1 MGVKTFALAL
11 GAGGARGLAHIAVF
25 EALDELGVKPVAIS
39 GSSIGALMG
48 AAYAAGMSPRALRRH
63 VIATVTDRAA
73 LIRRLVGARA
83 SDFAWSSLL
92 RVPFGHNPVLLDADK
107 FCAAFLP
114 EAVPEDFS
122 ALQIPLLVIAADLFD
137 QAEVVFSQGP
147 LRPAVAASMAIPG
160 LLRPVEHGGR
170 VLVDGAAVDPL
181 PFTQLAGR
189 ADVVVAVDC
198 SSGPRPP
205 AAVPEAWDSVFAT
218 LGLMGHTIVTEKL
231 ARVRPDL
238 LIRPN
243 VEVFRLLDFLQA
255 IAVIRAGEAIKDD
268 IKRDLAALLEG

>member
-1 MGVKTFALAL
+1 MKSFALAL

-25 EALDELGVKPVAIS
+25 EALDELGVKPTAIS

-63 VIATVTDRAA
+63 VIATLENRGALIARLLGTRAA
-73 LIRRLVGARA
+73 G
-83 SDFAWSSLL
+83 FAWSSLL
-92 RVPFGHNPVLLDADK
+92 RVPFGHNPVLLDPAK

-114 EAVPEDFS
+114 EAIPESFS
-122 ALQIPLLVIAADLFD
+122 DLKIPLLVVASDLFG
-137 QAEVVFSQGP
+137 QAEVVFSDGP
-147 LRPAVAASMAIPG
+147 LRPAIAASMAIPG
-160 LLRPVEHGGR
+160 LLRPVEYGGR

-198 SSGPRPP
+198 STAPRENT
-205 AAVPEAWDSVFAT
+205 AVPEAFDSVSAT
-218 LGLMGHTIVTEKL
+218 ITLMGHALVAEKL
-231 ARVRPDL
+231 KRVRPDL

-243 VEVFRLLDFLQA
+243 VAIFRLLDFLQA
-255 IAVIRAGEAIKDD
+255 IAIIRAGEAIKDD
-268 IKRDLAALLEG
+268 IKRDLSVLLEG

>member
-1 MGVKTFALAL
+1 MKTFALAL

-39 GSSIGALMG
+39 GSSIGAVMG

-63 VIATVTDRAA
+63 VIATVQDRAT
-73 LIRRLVGARA
+73 LVRRLLGARA
-83 SDFAWSSLL
+83 SGFAWSSLL

-122 ALQIPLLVIAADLFD
+122 ALTIPLLVIASDLFG
-137 QAEVVFSQGP
+137 QAEVVFSEGP
-147 LRPAVAASMAIPG
+147 LRPAIAASMAIPG
-160 LLRPVEHGGR
+160 LVQPVEHGGR

-198 SSGPRPP
+198 SAGPREN

-218 LGLMGHTIVTEKL
+218 ITLMGNTIVAEKL
-231 ARVRPDL
+231 QRVRPDL

-243 VEVFRLLDFLQA
+243 VAIFRLLDFLQA
-255 IAVIRAGEAIKDD
+255 IAIIRAGEAIKDE
-268 IKRDLAALLEG
+268 IKRDLTGLLED

>member
-1 MGVKTFALAL
+1 MKTFALAL

-63 VIATVTDRAA
+63 VIATLENRGALITRLLGTRAA
-73 LIRRLVGARA
+73 G
-83 SDFAWSSLL
+83 FAWSSLL
-92 RVPFGHNPVLLDADK
+92 KVPFGHNPVLLDPAK

-114 EAVPEDFS
+114 EAIPKSFS
-122 ALQIPLLVIAADLFD
+122 DLTIPLLVVASDLFG
-137 QAEVVFSQGP
+137 QAEVVFSEGP
-147 LRPAVAASMAIPG
+147 LRPAIAASMAIPG
-160 LLRPVEHGGR
+160 LLRPVEYGGR

-198 SSGPRPP
+198 STAPRENT
-205 AAVPEAWDSVFAT
+205 AVPEAFDSVFAT
-218 LGLMGHTIVTEKL
+218 LTVMGHALVAEKL
-231 ARVRPDL
+231 KRVRPDL

-243 VEVFRLLDFLQA
+243 VAIFRLLDFLQA
-255 IAVIRAGEAIKDD
+255 IAIIRAGEAIKDD
-268 IKRDLAALLEG
+268 IKRDLTALLEG

>member
-1 MGVKTFALAL
+1 MKTFALAL

-63 VIATVTDRAA
+63 VIATVENRGALITRLLGTRAA
-73 LIRRLVGARA
+73 G
-83 SDFAWSSLL
+83 FAWSSLL
-92 RVPFGHNPVLLDADK
+92 KVPFGHNPVLLDPAK

-114 EAVPEDFS
+114 EAIPESFS
-122 ALQIPLLVIAADLFD
+122 DLTIPLLVVASDLFGQD
-137 QAEVVFSQGP
+137 EVVFSEGP
-147 LRPAVAASMAIPG
+147 LRPAIAASMAIPG
-160 LLRPVEHGGR
+160 LLRPVEYGGR

-198 SSGPRPP
+198 STAPREHT
-205 AAVPEAWDSVFAT
+205 AVPEAFDSVFAT
-218 LGLMGHTIVTEKL
+218 LTVMGHALVAEKL
-231 ARVRPDL
+231 KRVRPDL

-243 VEVFRLLDFLQA
+243 VAVFRLLDFLQA
-255 IAVIRAGEAIKDD
+255 IAIIRAGEAIKDD
-268 IKRDLAALLEG
+268 IKRDLSALLEG

>member
-1 MGVKTFALAL
+1 MKTFALAL

-39 GSSIGALMG
+39 GSSIGAVMG

-63 VIATVTDRAA
+63 VIATVQDRAT
-73 LIRRLVGARA
+73 LVRRLLGARA
-83 SDFAWSSLL
+83 SGFAWSSLL

-122 ALQIPLLVIAADLFD
+122 ALTIPLLVIASDLYG
-137 QAEVVFSQGP
+137 QAEVVFSDGP
-147 LRPAVAASMAIPG
+147 LRPAIAASMAIPG
-160 LLRPVEHGGR
+160 LVQPVEHEGR

-198 SSGPRPP
+198 SAGPREN
-205 AAVPEAWDSVFAT
+205 ATVPEAWDSVFAT
-218 LGLMGHTIVTEKL
+218 ITLMGNTIVAEKL
-231 ARVRPDL
+231 QRVRPDL

-243 VEVFRLLDFLQA
+243 VAIFRLLDFLQA
-255 IAVIRAGEAIKDD
+255 IAIIRAGEAIKDE
-268 IKRDLAALLEG
+268 IKRDLTALLED